1 MQLALD
7 TDIIC
12 CVTAEPTLTELSD
25 IEALDRI
32 YRSRLLRFV
41 AYSTNDLDLA
51 ETVVQDSL
59 LKAYNGRESFR
70 GDCGVYTWLAHIALN
85 LVRDHQR
92 TKKFKFWRNVQK
104 TAPDLSEMSS
114 LLPSAQSSPEAQIL
128 ARERAR
134 QVSTA
139 LETLSLNQRTIF
151 LMRFIEEMDLQ
162 EICQATGMQ
171 LSTVKTHLHR
181 AVKAV
186 RLKLGGRI

>member
-12 CVTAEPTLTELSD
+12 CVTAEPTLNELHD

-51 ETVVQDSL
+51 ETIVQDCL
-59 LKAYNGRESFR
+59 LKAYRGRESFR
-70 GDCGVYTWLAHIALN
+70 GDCSVYTWLAHIALN
-85 LVRDHQR
+85 LVRDYQR
-92 TKKFKFWRNVQK
+92 TQKFKFWRNVQK
-104 TAPDLSEMSS
+104 TAPDMSEMSAV
-114 LLPSAQSSPEAQIL
+114 LPSGASSPEAQIL
-128 ARERAR
+128 ACERAR
-134 QVSTA
+134 QVTA
-139 LETLSLNQRTIF
+139 ALDTLSVNQRTIF

-171 LSTVKTHLHR
+171 ISTVKTHLHR